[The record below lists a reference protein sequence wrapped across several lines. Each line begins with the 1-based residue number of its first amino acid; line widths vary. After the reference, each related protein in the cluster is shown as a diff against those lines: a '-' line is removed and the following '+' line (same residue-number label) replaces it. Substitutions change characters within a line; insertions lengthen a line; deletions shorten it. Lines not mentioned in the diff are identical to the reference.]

1 MMRVTIDASCLVI
14 NRHSGLSQ
22 VVHNLLLYL
31 PYVDNHA
38 EFNLFINCFRNPEM
52 KDYTSYPKTTSDY
65 CTIPRRLVA
74 WWWKLGWPPID
85 PHLIQTDLFH
95 SFHVQVPPT
104 KKMKTVLT
112 IHDCRFLALSDFYT
126 QREVENYRHQMMISL
141 KRADMVATVSEFT
154 RQEFLTYFSFPEDH
168 IKVIQNGFDS
178 PGVEENYPKEEV
190 EFLIESKKLPQ
201 SFLLYIGVLDPRKNL
216 QRLVE
221 AIAYCRNETED
232 FPDLVIA
239 GITQEQ
245 WLRSDQ
251 AIRAKELG
259 VFDHIYLV
267 GVVERYVLSGLTE
280 KALALCYPSLY
291 EGFGFP
297 PLEAMSLGVPVLAG
311 DCSAIPEVTGHA
323 ACLVDP
329 TSVDDIAQGLNKIV
343 FDSDYRQTLIKR
355 GYDQIQNFSWHKSA
369 IEYLKLYKEVVNL

>member
-1 MMRVTIDASCLVI
+1 
-14 NRHSGLSQ
+14 
-22 VVHNLLLYL
+22 
-31 PYVDNHA
+31 
-38 EFNLFINCFRNPEM
+38 
-52 KDYTSYPKTTSDY
+52 
-65 CTIPRRLVA
+65 
-74 WWWKLGWPPID
+74 
-85 PHLIQTDLFH
+85 
-95 SFHVQVPPT
+95 
-104 KKMKTVLT
+104 
-112 IHDCRFLALSDFYT
+112 
-126 QREVENYRHQMMISL
+126 
-141 KRADMVATVSEFT
+141 
-154 RQEFLTYFSFPEDH
+154 
-168 IKVIQNGFDS
+168 
-178 PGVEENYPKEEV
+178 VEENYPKEEV